1 MPLHLQFDLAS
12 ISLHLENIAMNH
24 RVVNYTEIVIQ
35 FVLPSLDG
43 AWAAHPLSH
52 IFEIL
57 DTEDAIANRP
67 FRTSVVITA
76 RGNGPGAGYFE
87 ALERLKKIPDPGE
100 CNSDGRLALWLQ
112 QLRETHGCHW

>member
-12 ISLHLENIAMNH
+12 IALHLENIARNH
-24 RVVNYTEIVIQ
+24 RVVTYTEIVNQ
-35 FVLPSLDG
+35 FGLPSLDG

-52 IFEIL
+52 IFEIM
-57 DTEDAIANRP
+57 DKEDAIANRP